1 MQLRKC
7 KKPISKGNV
16 LWLGIVVVCISII
29 LKTNKNLAMKNLLLH
44 FLFITAR
51 KIVVFVLAILY
62 WTA

>member
-44 FLFITAR
+44 FFLLLQE
-51 KIVVFVLAILY
+51 K
-62 WTA
+62 